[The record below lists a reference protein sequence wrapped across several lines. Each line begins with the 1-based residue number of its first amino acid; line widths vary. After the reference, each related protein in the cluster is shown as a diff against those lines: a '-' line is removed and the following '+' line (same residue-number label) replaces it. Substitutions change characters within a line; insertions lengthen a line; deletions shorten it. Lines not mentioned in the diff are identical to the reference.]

1 MRGRGGADLIV
12 GHEGD
17 DTLVGDHP
25 NAGDLV
31 SRDRVFGGRGADRV
45 IGGDGFDRLHGGADA
60 DRINGNGGRDLISG
74 GSSNDVSRG
83 NRGNDRIF
91 ANRGVDESFGG
102 GGNDELSALARA
114 DVSGPGDVIA
124 DTLHGEEGDDDLRTR
139 DGEADKVDC
148 GAGNDIA
155 RLDQVD
161 VITDATA
168 GNPNGSC
175 ERVVRADPK
184 PREDATENG
193 TENPAEDSAQS

>member
-1 MRGRGGADLIV
+1 M
-12 GHEGD
+12 GD
-17 DTLVGDHP
+17 KP

-45 IGGDGFDRLHGGADA
+45 IGGDGFDRLHGGADS
-60 DRINGNGGRDLISG
+60 DRVHGNGGRDLISG
-74 GSSNDVSRG
+74 GTGDDVL
-83 NRGNDRIF
+83 RGNDGNDGIF
-91 ANRGVDESFGG
+91 ANRGVDEVFGG
-102 GGNDELSALARA
+102 SGDDELWAMARA
-114 DVSGPGDVIA
+114 DVSGPGDVVG
-124 DTLHGEEGDDDLRTR
+124 DTVHGEAGNDDIRTR

-184 PREDATENG
+184 PREDATENA